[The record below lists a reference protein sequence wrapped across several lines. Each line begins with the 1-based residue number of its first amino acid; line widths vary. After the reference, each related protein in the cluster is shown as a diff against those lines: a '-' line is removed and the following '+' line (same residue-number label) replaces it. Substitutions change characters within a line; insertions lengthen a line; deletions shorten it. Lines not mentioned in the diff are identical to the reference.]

1 MYDLDNESIL
11 NIIKLSNSILSHEKD
26 KNNLSL
32 PFSLFYQ
39 HTLHIPYKLY
49 IESSLSYL
57 NNIEDSNQNINHS
70 FNNNEND
77 SEKDINYSIDPNS
90 DSNLEIQSIIN
101 LYQKNLEKFYQE
113 QNNENQEKSMKINPQ
128 NTNLKGAKKNE
139 KYNPNIEDTK
149 KIINNKLM
157 NNDNYENKKD
167 NSYDYSNKNMTISND
182 NAIDDINKG
191 NHKCINNYNNHKSY
205 SNDKIKNNEKQKINN
220 KNDKTFYETIKKQ
233 RYINYSLYNKDYL
246 FINHE
251 KNDILKIKNKNEITF
266 LKENGQKRKDAL
278 LKEKEILTTI
288 LINKI
293 CPKNDNDIKEKKENK
308 YKENLLEINLTRN
321 FTPDEKL
328 EKKRQL
334 QKERQLK
341 RKKKGVPQIDFKV
354 DIDSILRK
362 YDEVKLEN
370 LIKDSKK

>member
-1 MYDLDNESIL
+1 
-11 NIIKLSNSILSHEKD
+11 
-26 KNNLSL
+26 
-32 PFSLFYQ
+32 
-39 HTLHIPYKLY
+39 
-49 IESSLSYL
+49 
-57 NNIEDSNQNINHS
+57 
-70 FNNNEND
+70 
-77 SEKDINYSIDPNS
+77 
-90 DSNLEIQSIIN
+90 
-101 LYQKNLEKFYQE
+101 
-113 QNNENQEKSMKINPQ
+113 
-128 NTNLKGAKKNE
+128 
-139 KYNPNIEDTK
+139 
-149 KIINNKLM
+149 
-157 NNDNYENKKD
+157 
-167 NSYDYSNKNMTISND
+167 MTISSD

-205 SNDKIKNNEKQKINN
+205 SNVKIKNNEKQKINN
-220 KNDKTFYETIKKQ
+220 KNDKTFYENIKKK
-233 RYINYSLYNKDYL
+233 RYNNYSLYNKDYL

-278 LKEKEILTTI
+278 LKEKEMLTTI

-293 CPKNDNDIKEKKENK
+293 CLKNDNDIKEKKENK